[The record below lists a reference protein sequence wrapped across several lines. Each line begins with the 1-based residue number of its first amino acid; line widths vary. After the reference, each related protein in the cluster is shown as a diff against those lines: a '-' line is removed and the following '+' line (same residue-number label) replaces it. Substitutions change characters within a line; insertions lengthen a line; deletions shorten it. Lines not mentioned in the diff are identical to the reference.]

1 MCGRLDISIGHIAQP
16 VEALTGATLS
26 DSDNADLKPT
36 ESVNILIRNGEDLEL
51 HSAQWGIQPAWSD
64 KLLIN
69 ARSETLLEKSTFR
82 EAFRYQ
88 RCIVPCS
95 GWYEWKQE
103 TGSDKVKYRFS
114 ALDGG
119 PLNMAGLYFRDE
131 AAEADHLSDN
141 KPVLRVVTLTQA
153 PSESYSQYHH
163 RMPLFFAAD
172 ALPLWFFTVAEQLQ
186 QQLVALSEQEFK
198 AEANRPNK
206 DQFDFGFEAL

>member
-1 MCGRLDISIGHIAQP
+1 MCGRLDISIDLIAQP
-16 VEALTGATLS
+16 VEELTDTSLS
-26 DSDNADLKPT
+26 GSDNADLKPT
-36 ESVNILIRNGEDLEL
+36 EGLEILIRNGEDLEL
-51 HSAQWGIQPAWSD
+51 HPAQWGVQPAWSD

-95 GWYEWKQE
+95 GWYEWKRE
-103 TGSDKVKYRFS
+103 TGTDKVKYRFS

-119 PLNMAGLYFRDE
+119 PLYIAGLYFRDE
-131 AAEADHLSDN
+131 AAEADRLSGN

-153 PSESYSQYHH
+153 PSNSYSQYHH
-163 RMPLFFAAD
+163 RMPLIFAAD
-172 ALPLWFFTVAEQLQ
+172 ALPLWFFTEAEQLQ
-186 QQLVALSEQEFK
+186 PQLVLLSEQEFK

-206 DQFDFGFEAL
+206 DQFDFGFEAF